1 MTAHKA
7 DLEYWHKQYSMHK
20 NFNSIFCSGRL
31 CTRYPERTWK
41 IAGSQ
46 LVFPLLHGPTSLPPP
61 SPSVFFLPLPFCIHP
76 STARC
81 FLLDNSPVLSFAKVW
96 MANRVSVRGCSQGSF
111 KEELLRWS
119 LCGLCEGLVPGD
131 RIFFYVVDFERGL
144 LLVSPMY
151 SWLGKCNHLFSR
163 KTNINLQIGTLY

>member
-1 MTAHKA
+1 
-7 DLEYWHKQYSMHK
+7 MHK
-20 NFNSIFCSGRL
+20 KFNSIFCSGTL
-31 CTRYPERTWK
+31 CTRYSERTWK

-46 LVFPLLHGPTSLPPP
+46 LVFPFLHGPTSLPP
-61 SPSVFFLPLPFCIHP
+61 SSFSVFFLPLPVSIHP
-76 STARC
+76 STPRY
-81 FLLDNSPVLSFAKVW
+81 FLLDNSPVLIFAKVW
-96 MANRVSVRGCSQGSF
+96 MANRVSVCGGSRGSLN
-111 KEELLRWS
+111 EELLRWS

-144 LLVSPMY
+144 LLISPMY